1 MKEVNFCKNKKI
13 RLTEEQDQSINTVA
27 KEKNIPFSDVMR
39 HAMFDKGAS
48 SPYAI
53 AIQHNMIKN
62 ELMNRI
68 QVLDISKSAREKIMK
83 ELSTVGEYNF

>member
-1 MKEVNFCKNKKI
+1 MKEEKNLSKNLKI
-13 RLTEEQDQSINTVA
+13 RVTPDEKESVCTVA
-27 KEKNIPFSDVMR
+27 KDKNISMSDVIR
-39 HAMFDKGAS
+39 HAMFDEDAS

-68 QVLDISKSAREKIMK
+68 QVFDIPKSTK
-83 ELSTVGEYNF
+83 ETS